1 MALVNF
7 TDLDFDQI
15 KTSLKDYLRA
25 NSNFTDYDFE
35 GSNLSSIIDVLAYN
49 TYINSYNANMISNEV
64 FIDSATLRE
73 NVVALARN
81 IGYTPRSRTSAKA
94 IVSFFVDT
102 SGFTTKPITLTL
114 KKGIV
119 STSAATFG
127 SESYSFSIPS
137 DITVPVIDGIATFG
151 DVEIYEGSFLT
162 SNFTVTAQ
170 NPAPPVR
177 YILDN
182 PHIDTSTLEV
192 AVRDTEASTT
202 SKKFVFSD
210 TLIEVTDTSRVY
222 FIQEVD
228 DQRYELIFGDG
239 VFGEMLESLNYIDV
253 SYITTNGASGNG
265 VSSFSFNGRVVDNNN
280 NLVSTGIS
288 VITTVSDSIGGKEIE
303 SVDSVKRFAP
313 KIYSTFNR
321 AVTAGDYEAL
331 IPKIYPEAE
340 SVSVFGGE
348 ELSPPQYGKVFIT
361 IKPFYGPF
369 VPDSIK
375 NNLKT
380 QLRKYSV
387 AGIICEIQDLK
398 YLYVETDV
406 NAYYNPNLAPDANA
420 VKTVVTNNI
429 TKYSDSSEMNKY
441 GAKFKYSKFQGI
453 VDNSHDAITSN
464 ITKVE
469 IRRDMKPALNQSAEY
484 ELCFGNQFYIKR
496 MDGYNIKSSGFNV
509 FGSSNTVYLGDLPAA
524 NGKTGSLFF
533 FRLQGVNS
541 PVIVSNNVGT
551 IDYERGEILL
561 KAVNITGTSK
571 KVQDIPII
579 EVSACPQSND
589 VIGLQDLYLQ
599 LDVQKSS
606 VDMVTDTIASGDN
619 TSGNLYTATSSY
631 KSVHIARLT
640 ESEIAGSTE
649 NTSAVTSDTYTVGST
664 TSSPSV
670 PSSSSY

>member
-239 VFGEMLESLNYIDV
+239 VFGEKLESLNYIDV

-331 IPKIYPEAE
+331 MPKIYPEAE